1 MVIAFYKFWYD
12 FEGEEHNTKRRRNF
26 FDKESEEV
34 KKFLV
39 QISDVL
45 FDRWWLCF
53 FILCD
58 TLCVPRSRSVKKS
71 RLKNRF
77 LFLLDIQYPYT
88 CVLLQMCDF

>member
-12 FEGEEHNTKRRRNF
+12 FEGEERNTKRRRNF

-77 LFLLDIQYPYT
+77 LFLLHDV
-88 CVLLQMCDF
+88 CV